1 MGSPVTAYV
10 GLRVEKRLVTPLVT
24 VTEAARSI
32 ASGDLG
38 GRASGQ
44 GSFGEADHLIE
55 FQPHGRMVAAG
66 GEGAEVLEF
75 RDPHELRTPLTILRG
90 RMQGL
95 ADVSSAQSGAVPEP

>member
-1 MGSPVTAYV
+1 MGNPATAYV

-24 VTEAARSI
+24 VTEAVRSI

-55 FQPHGRMVAAG
+55 YFNRM
-66 GEGAEVLEF
+66 AE
-75 RDPHELRTPLTILRG
+75 
-90 RMQGL
+90 
-95 ADVSSAQSGAVPEP
+95 

>member
-55 FQPHGRMVAAG
+55 YFNRMAEWLQRAAK
-66 GEGAEVLEF
+66 ESKYSNSA
-75 RDPHELRTPLTILRG
+75 TPTN
-90 RMQGL
+90 
-95 ADVSSAQSGAVPEP
+95 SGPR